1 MGRSELHVPPL
12 HRQGGKDSFKE
23 LGRMT
28 LNLTAYGM
36 GLGLVMVGWVAG
48 MVIGYVFS
56 MIRNLRFLV

>member
-1 MGRSELHVPPL
+1 
-12 HRQGGKDSFKE
+12 
-23 LGRMT
+23 MT

-56 MIRNLRFLV
+56 VIRNLRYLA